1 MMMTVQYKDETYEL
15 DTERNIIKD
24 TQGNSIKVNI
34 TGEVPLN
41 NIGLYAHDLF
51 SDLYDSLDS
60 FNTFVNDKHLNT
72 MTLTELE

>member
-1 MMMTVQYKDETYEL
+1 MTIQYKNETYQL

-41 NIGLYAHDLF
+41 NIGLFVHDLF
-51 SDLYDSLDS
+51 KDLYESLKS
-60 FNTFVNDKHLNT
+60 FNMFVNDKDLNT
-72 MTLTELE
+72 MTFRELE

>member
-1 MMMTVQYKDETYEL
+1 MVMTIQYKNETYQL

-41 NIGLYAHDLF
+41 NIGLFVHDLF
-51 SDLYDSLDS
+51 KDLYESLKS
-60 FNTFVNDKHLNT
+60 FNMFVNDKDLNT
-72 MTLTELE
+72 MTFRELE